1 MRFDIG
7 NQLSAAQAFT
17 GANTV
22 STNSY
27 DLGTYSGN
35 APDPSIGR
43 LMAILVLV
51 TVAAGAGSTHEF
63 DAIMATS
70 ADLATS
76 ATVLVARTGL
86 LAASLGAGQAL
97 ILPIPQGTV
106 SKRYLGYQNSSS
118 GGTTTITCDAYYMPL
133 DEIPKYKSFIKVV
146 DAVV

>member
-1 MRFDIG
+1 MRFDIA

-17 GANTV
+17 GGLTV

-27 DLGTYSGN
+27 DLGSYGGN

-51 TVAAGAGSTHEF
+51 TVAAGAGSTQTF
-63 DAIMATS
+63 DAIQSTA
-70 ADLATS
+70 ADLS
-76 ATVLVARTGL
+76 AAVDKLVTVIKA
-86 LAASLGAGQAL
+86 AASLGAGQAL
-97 ILPIPQGTV
+97 ILPLPQGSI
-106 SKRYLGYQNSSS
+106 SKRYLGYQNAST

-146 DAVV
+146 DAAV